1 MNPDN
6 DELTP
11 QERRHELVDL
21 MARALTCERKR
32 RRSFRELAQI
42 LPRCGRDDE
51 SLSVLTVDR
60 DEETMRPVNTSC

>member
-11 QERRHELVDL
+11 QERRRELVNL
-21 MARALTCERKR
+21 VARTLTCERKR
-32 RRSFRELAQI
+32 RRSFSELAQI
-42 LPRCGRDDE
+42 HPRCGRDDE
-51 SLSVLTVDR
+51 SLSVLTANR